1 MACTNV
7 TLAGITLGCETS
19 KGGIQTVYLVQ
30 ASDVESVG
38 LDTEN
43 QMIQTITLGASKTG
57 KEYQFRKNTGS
68 MTSTLNV
75 DETTG
80 NNYVTTEV
88 SLVFSKMETA
98 KRIEMA
104 GLAIG
109 QFAIIVKDSNEK
121 YWYIGPKNNGGEY
134 VSSSAGTGTT
144 GTAKT
149 DQNAYTLTLS
159 ADTDSYP
166 FEIDPTKIDTIIAGA

>member
-1 MACTNV
+1 
-7 TLAGITLGCETS
+7 
-19 KGGIQTVYLVQ
+19 
-30 ASDVESVG
+30 
-38 LDTEN
+38 
-43 QMIQTITLGASKTG
+43 
-57 KEYQFRKNTGS
+57 

-88 SLVFSKMETA
+88 SLVFSKMETT

-121 YWYIGPKNNGGEY
+121 YWYLGPKYNC
-134 VSSSAGTGTT
+134 V
-144 GTAKT
+144 
-149 DQNAYTLTLS
+149 
-159 ADTDSYP
+159 
-166 FEIDPTKIDTIIAGA
+166 